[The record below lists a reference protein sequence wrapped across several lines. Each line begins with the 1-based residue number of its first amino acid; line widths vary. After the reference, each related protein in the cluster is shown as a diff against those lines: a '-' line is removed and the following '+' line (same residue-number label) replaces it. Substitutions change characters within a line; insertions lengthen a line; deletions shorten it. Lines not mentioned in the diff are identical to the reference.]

1 MSIHSLI
8 LEWCSRNSIIWMYK
22 ILTLLMIWF
31 NLFVLYGSHKD
42 WQCTEPDCV
51 LDCSVPWWN
60 WKNKKLNAFL
70 GTKSRRVR
78 FSCKFSMESLC
89 NLEAQTHW
97 KNKYLNS
104 TVVSQRK
111 DTFKELE
118 EFAVAASEKF
128 LDLFI
133 VRNNPRP
140 RTHVESQGR
149 VRASSDWA
157 LKTLQ
162 PPGPGATSARP
173 WLGKGFFFFAHK

>member
-1 MSIHSLI
+1 
-8 LEWCSRNSIIWMYK
+8 
-22 ILTLLMIWF
+22 
-31 NLFVLYGSHKD
+31 
-42 WQCTEPDCV
+42 
-51 LDCSVPWWN
+51 
-60 WKNKKLNAFL
+60 
-70 GTKSRRVR
+70 
-78 FSCKFSMESLC
+78 MESLC

-118 EFAVAASEKF
+118 ECAVAASEKF

-140 RTHVESQGR
+140 RTRVESQGR

-162 PPGPGATSARP
+162 PPEPGATSARP
-173 WLGKGFFFFAHK
+173 WLGKGFFFCSQINNGQTSLLF